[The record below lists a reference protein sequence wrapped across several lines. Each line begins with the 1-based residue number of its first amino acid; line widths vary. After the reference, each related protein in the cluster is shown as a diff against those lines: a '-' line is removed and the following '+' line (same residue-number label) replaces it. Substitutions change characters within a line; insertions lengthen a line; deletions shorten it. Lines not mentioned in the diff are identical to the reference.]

1 MPYLTFEV
9 ENQRIRRTDN
19 FYVVAKSKEYLYA
32 RFTFTDDW
40 GTQTKTAQF
49 KDTCTDTV
57 YEVLIDE
64 NGICLVPWEVLEEGD
79 VKVEVTVFAG
89 DRITANC
96 ASFRVH
102 ETGYSD
108 DAESSQP
115 PTPSIYAQ
123 IIERMDGIETEME
136 EATQRAEDAATA
148 ATLATAQAQQS
159 MEDARSS
166 AAAAS
171 NSAYIAST
179 LAQSATASAN
189 RAELAENGAVSAKE
203 DAESAKAD
211 AEAAKDIAESARDA
225 ALQAKTDAQEALAEI
240 QTLLAGLT
248 EILIGMQDTSGN
260 DVEVTVLG
268 REG

>member
-32 RFTFTDDW
+32 KFTFTDDW

-57 YEVLIDE
+57 YEVLIDD
-64 NGICLVPWEVLEEGD
+64 NGTCLVPWEVLEEGD

-89 DRITANC
+89 DRITANS

-123 IIERMDGIETEME
+123 IIERMDGIETDME
-136 EATQRAEDAATA
+136 EATRRAEDAATA
-148 ATLATAQAQQS
+148 AATAAAQAQQS

-166 AAAAS
+166 AAAAG

-189 RAELAENGAVSAKE
+189 RAEMAEDGAVSAKT
-203 DAESAKAD
+203 DAEAAKAD
-211 AEAAKDIAESARDA
+211 AEAAKVVAQAAMNAAIQARTA
-225 ALQAKTDAQEALAEI
+225 AQEALSSI
-240 QTLLAGLT
+240 QAIMAGLT
-248 EILIGMQDTSGN
+248 EIQIGMQDTNGN

-268 REG
+268 RH